1 MEWLTI
7 EPDNK
12 RRCEMEREIRETGP
26 LGILL
31 CPVIAIGT
39 IGTALLR
46 LVLGPCDEG
55 NEYEYQF

>member
-1 MEWLTI
+1 
-7 EPDNK
+7 
-12 RRCEMEREIRETGP
+12 MEREIRETGP